1 MSRSVVCMRWV
12 DPSRRPLDDVERSLM
27 ASAQAIQQT
36 TSADRD
42 RLVGLLHQ
50 AWAALSTAAAEVAW
64 PVGGTAPAALAVW
77 LHDLRSP
84 VTAIMGWAQM
94 LGLPGDPAIHARAV
108 EAIDRN
114 TKLLR
119 ELLGNPPVGP
129 GGVDGRKPEAA

>member
-1 MSRSVVCMRWV
+1 
-12 DPSRRPLDDVERSLM
+12 M

-50 AWAALSTAAAEVAW
+50 ARAALSTVAAEVAW
-64 PVGGTAPAALAVW
+64 PGGRTAPTALAAW

-119 ELLGNPPVGP
+119 ELLGNPPVWP
-129 GGVDGRKPEAA
+129 DGVDGGKPEAA